1 MLFCVQASET
11 RACTL
16 HRKGVITMEYTFDM
30 GSFMTN
36 LMYYATEMFNNLVP
50 IGAIV
55 AGLSFGIGLVLLVI
69 RLVSG
74 ALKGI

>member
-1 MLFCVQASET
+1 
-11 RACTL
+11 
-16 HRKGVITMEYTFDM
+16 MEYTFDM